1 MSQQTT
7 TREHIGA
14 FIPAEQRRQLIEL
27 ARSQDRSV
35 SSVIRQALKAHVERA
50 ATAAESGGDPEGG
63 EES

>member
-7 TREHIGA
+7 SREHIGA

-35 SSVIRQALKAHVERA
+35 SSVIRLAIGELVDCE
-50 ATAAESGGDPEGG
+50 ATAAEPGGATTSG
-63 EES
+63 

>member
-35 SSVIRQALKAHVERA
+35 SSVIRAALTAHVEREYRDA
-50 ATAAESGGDPEGG
+50 QRI
-63 EES
+63 EEEAP